1 MRSLL
6 AISKFID
13 FINTKIAQAVIWLTL
28 LMAAVSAGNAIYR
41 KVFNNSSNAWLEI
54 QWYLFGAVVLLAAS
68 YTFLKN
74 EHVRVDVINSHLKER
89 TQVIIDIIGVLFFI
103 MPACG
108 LIVYLS
114 WPFFVQSY
122 VSGEMSSNTGGLIR
136 WPVKLLIPIGFSL
149 MILAGLSHLIKCI
162 AFLRGL
168 APNPLRKAKSS
179 DEMLLD
185 ELKSKNQE
193 ATNNNEA

>member
-13 FINTKIAQAVIWLTL
+13 FINTKVAQAVIWLTL

-41 KVFNNSSNAWLEI
+41 KVFNSSSNAWLEI
-54 QWYLFGAVVLLAAS
+54 QWYLFGAVVLLAAG

-74 EHVRVDVINSHLKER
+74 EHVRVDVINAYLKER
-89 TQVIIDIIGVLFFI
+89 TQVIIDIIGVIFFVL
-103 MPACG
+103 PACG
-108 LIVYLS
+108 LIVYFS

-122 VSGEMSSNTGGLIR
+122 VSGEMSSNTGGLSR
-136 WPVKLLIPIGFSL
+136 WPVKLLIPIGFTL

-162 AFLRGL
+162 AFLKGM
-168 APNPLRKAKSS
+168 APNPLRKGKSS
-179 DEMLLD
+179 DEALLD
-185 ELKSKNQE
+185 ELTTQNQE
-193 ATNNNEA
+193 ATNNNKA